1 MSVRV
6 HILSKQLNME
16 NKDLMDI
23 LKKEFNY
30 DVKSPSSTVDNITA
44 DAILEKFKDRIT
56 PGTPAVE

>member
-16 NKDLMDI
+16 NKELMDI
-23 LKKEFNY
+23 LKGEFNY

-44 DAILEKFKDRIT
+44 AAILEKFKDRIT
-56 PGTPAVE
+56 PG